1 MMNRWRMGLAGA
13 LLGLASFGAGAETAQ
28 YLGYAMGT
36 LVQGTMTAKDKTT
49 ADELTNRYESLI
61 SDYETLFTVHGEGP
75 MQDINRH
82 PGEWQKTDCRV
93 AQLMESA
100 KTIARESEG
109 AFDPTIG
116 PVVNVWKIGFGGD
129 SVPSDAVIDEA
140 KKHVD
145 WRRIETKLAPDEAGR
160 CRVKIGEGQN
170 VDLGAIAKGW
180 IGTAAAK
187 ELQKAGAESGI
198 LDLGGNIVLM
208 GSGESGRNWR
218 VGVQDPRKDRN
229 EMLAVIE
236 TPGNVSVITSGD
248 YERYF
253 MKDGK
258 RYGHILSGATGRPVP
273 LSFSSVTIVDADGA
287 KADGWCTALFAMGKA
302 RALTFL
308 ARRTDIEAFV
318 LSGDEKEAWV
328 SEALAPRLKLTDETI
343 QLHVIKARKD

>member
-36 LVQGTMTAKDKTT
+36 LVQGTMTAKDKAT

-82 PGEWQKTDCRV
+82 PGKWQKTDCRV

-129 SVPSDAVIDEA
+129 SVPSDAAIDEA

-208 GSGESGRNWR
+208 GSGEGPAGIVTKCSPSLKRR
-218 VGVQDPRKDRN
+218 
-229 EMLAVIE
+229 E
-236 TPGNVSVITSGD
+236 TCPS
-248 YERYF
+248 
-253 MKDGK
+253 
-258 RYGHILSGATGRPVP
+258 LRPVTTNAT
-273 LSFSSVTIVDADGA
+273 S
-287 KADGWCTALFAMGKA
+287 
-302 RALTFL
+302 
-308 ARRTDIEAFV
+308 
-318 LSGDEKEAWV
+318 
-328 SEALAPRLKLTDETI
+328 
-343 QLHVIKARKD
+343 

>member
-1 MMNRWRMGLAGA
+1 MTKRWCMELAGA
-13 LLGLASFGAGAETAQ
+13 LLGLMSAAVYAETAQ

-36 LVQGTMTAKDKTT
+36 LVQGTIVAKDKPT
-49 ADELTNRYESLI
+49 ADALTDRYENLI
-61 SDYETLFTVHGEGP
+61 SGYETLFTVHGEGP
-75 MQDINRH
+75 MQDVNRH
-82 PGEWQKTDCRV
+82 PGKWLATDCRV

-100 KTIARESEG
+100 KTIARESDG

-129 SVPSDAVIDEA
+129 SVPSDAAIDEA
-140 KKHVD
+140 RKHVD
-145 WRRIETKLAPDEAGR
+145 WRRIETKLVPDETGY

-170 VDLGAIAKGW
+170 IDLGAIAKGW

-208 GSGESGRNWR
+208 GSGEGGRNWR
-218 VGVQDPRKDRN
+218 VGVQDPRKERN

-236 TPGNVSVITSGD
+236 TPGDVSVITSGD

-287 KADGWCTALFAMGKA
+287 KADGWCTALFAMGKEK
-302 RALTFL
+302 ALEFL
-308 ARRTDIEAFV
+308 GRRPDIEAFL

-328 SEALAPRLKLTDETI
+328 SEALAPRLSLTDETI
-343 QLHVIKARKD
+343 ALRVIKTKKD